1 MENKDFK
8 YVIQD
13 FSTLYIGAKFTY
25 GELIEEEEA
34 PFKLKSIIQKNVL
47 SEMEPDLSLE
57 SHFYY
62 MEDNGFIYQI
72 YKQLRVKLKVS
83 EIVEKKSFFGKK
95 KKEYVSKVYSLAD
108 FVKIPLEM
116 KKQKGVVI
124 SEINMSKL
132 ALMGISV

>member
-34 PFKLKSIIQKNVL
+34 PFKLKSIIQKNIL

-62 MEDNGFIYQI
+62 MEDTGFIYQV

-83 EIVEKKSFFGKK
+83 EIVEKKSILGKK

-108 FVKIPLEM
+108 FVKIPLETKM
-116 KKQKGVVI
+116 QKGVVI
-124 SEINMSKL
+124 SEVNISKL
-132 ALMGISV
+132 ALMGLSL

>member
-13 FSTLYIGAKFTY
+13 FSTLYIGAKYTY
-25 GELIEEEEA
+25 KELIEEEEA

-132 ALMGISV
+132 ALMGISM